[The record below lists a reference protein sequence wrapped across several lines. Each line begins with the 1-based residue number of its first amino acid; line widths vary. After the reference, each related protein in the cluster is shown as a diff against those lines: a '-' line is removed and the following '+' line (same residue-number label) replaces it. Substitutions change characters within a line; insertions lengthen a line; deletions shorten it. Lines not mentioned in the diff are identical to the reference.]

1 MIKSFICNHTEEL
14 WLTGKSKR
22 LPSTIL
28 KTALRKLFM
37 IDSAHEVED
46 LRIPPN
52 NRLESL
58 KGDRKDQWSIR
69 INNQW
74 RICFTWQGHDA
85 YELEI
90 VDYH

>member
-1 MIKSFICNHTEEL
+1 MRKHTEAL
-14 WLTGKSKR
+14 WLAGKSKR
-22 LPSTIL
+22 LPPTIL
-28 KTALRKLFM
+28 KTALRELFM
-37 IDSAHEVED
+37 IDSVYEVED
-46 LRIPPN
+46 LRIPSN

-69 INNQW
+69 INNQG
-74 RICFTWQGHDA
+74 RISFTWQGYDA